1 MGRSHAGAD
10 LCVDR
15 RSLSSSR
22 LLTLPALTHCWAGA
36 RCRPA
41 AGSACWL
48 AAPFTSQ
55 GKFPRGTSLQKTD
68 SVIKPPP

>member
-10 LCVDR
+10 PCVDR
-15 RSLSSSR
+15 RSLRSSW
-22 LLTLPALTHCWAGA
+22 LLTLPALAHRWAGA

-48 AAPFTSQ
+48 AAPFTSW

-68 SVIKPPP
+68 SVIKPLP